1 MFFPGLNENAYIF
14 FGATLTATSVG
25 ITARVFKDLNK
36 LQIPEAQVVLG
47 AAVIDDVMGLVILA
61 VVSALVTLGTVG
73 ATAIGLITLK
83 AVGFLVGAIILGQ
96 LAAPRLGELLSR
108 IHTGIGMKFT
118 LALSFGLILSWGA
131 GEIGLA
137 PIVGAFAAGLVLDPV
152 HFRGFKEPEILE
164 AVREKIAD
172 IEPGMKKKIQ
182 QELDLYSHKHVES
195 LIEPL
200 AFFLVP
206 IFFVVTGMGVKLE
219 TLFDFGILGVA
230 LGVTIVA
237 IVGKIVSGFAAGKI
251 RKAVVGWGMV
261 PRGEVGLIFATIGSS
276 LGVVSAEMYSVI
288 VIMVILTTLLTPPVL
303 SYLIARGESVS
314 GRMLKPAGAAE
325 H

>member
-1 MFFPGLNENAYIF
+1 
-14 FGATLTATSVG
+14 
-25 ITARVFKDLNK
+25 
-36 LQIPEAQVVLG
+36 
-47 AAVIDDVMGLVILA
+47 
-61 VVSALVTLGTVG
+61 
-73 ATAIGLITLK
+73 
-83 AVGFLVGAIILGQ
+83 
-96 LAAPRLGELLSR
+96 
-108 IHTGIGMKFT
+108 
-118 LALSFGLILSWGA
+118 
-131 GEIGLA
+131 
-137 PIVGAFAAGLVLDPV
+137 
-152 HFRGFKEPEILE
+152 
-164 AVREKIAD
+164 
-172 IEPGMKKKIQ
+172 
-182 QELDLYSHKHVES
+182 VES